1 MELRFDF
8 ATDDTTTGFRLE
20 DFELYNWGTYDKK
33 IVTLNLGK
41 NNALLTGDIGS
52 GKSTIVDALTTLI
65 VPHNKIVF
73 NKAAGAT
80 TKERTLY
87 SYIVGEYKSTQ
98 DENFGHSKAVSLRD
112 DSSFTVLLARFEN
125 IGYDETV
132 TIAQFFYISQKQ
144 VHKFFIVSKI
154 KLSIKQNFLTFQ
166 DIRGLKKQLR
176 NIAHTEVFE
185 TFKDYSRV
193 FSRHMGIRNTQALN
207 LFIRQYR

>member
-8 ATDDTTTGFRLE
+8 ANDDTTTGFRLE

-73 NKAAGAT
+73 NKAAGAG
-80 TKERTLY
+80 TKERSIY

-112 DSSFTVLLARFEN
+112 ESSFTVLLARFYN
-125 IGYDETV
+125 SGYDETI

-144 VHKFFIVSKI
+144 VQKFFIVSKI
-154 KLSIKQNFLTFQ
+154 NKIL
-166 DIRGLKKQLR
+166 
-176 NIAHTEVFE
+176 
-185 TFKDYSRV
+185 
-193 FSRHMGIRNTQALN
+193 
-207 LFIRQYR
+207 